1 MASQYDALS
10 RTRRFYKVAAAVPVE
25 SGFAVQIDGRTPRTP
40 GGARLVLPTLALA
53 ELVAG
58 EWEAQGEFILPDA
71 MPATRLANTA
81 IDRIGQVREEV
92 ATEVARFA
100 GSDTLCYFAEHPQG
114 LVEEEARRW
123 GPILDWAAQDLGV
136 ELTRVAGVIHRPQDP
151 GALARVKA
159 LALEEDDFGLAG
171 LAHAAGLLGSAILAL
186 ALIKGRLEAQEA
198 FALSRLDE
206 DYQARL
212 WGEDEEAAERAE
224 AIRVETGLLGR
235 WFAAIKG

>member
-10 RTRRFYKVAAAVPVE
+10 RTRRFYKVAAATPIDG
-25 SGFAVQIDGRTPRTP
+25 GFAVQIDGRTPKTP
-40 GGARLVLPTLALA
+40 GANRLVLPTLGLA

-100 GSDTLCYFAEHPQG
+100 GSDTLCYFAEHPHG
-114 LVEEEARRW
+114 LVEEQARRW

-136 ELTRVAGVIHRPQDP
+136 ELTRISGVIHRPQDP
-151 GALARVKA
+151 GALARVNA
-159 LALEEDDFGLAG
+159 LALELDDFALAG
-171 LAHAAGLLGSAILAL
+171 LAHAAGLLGSAVLAL
-186 ALIKGRLEAQEA
+186 ALLKGRLDAAEA

-206 DYQARL
+206 EYQARQ
-212 WGEDEEAAERAE
+212 WGEDEEATERAE
-224 AIRVETGLLGR
+224 AIRLETDLLGR
-235 WFAAIKG
+235 WFAAAKS

>member
-10 RTRRFYKVAAAVPVE
+10 RTRRFYKAASAAPTDA
-25 SGFAVQIDGRTPRTP
+25 GFAVQVDGRTPRTP
-40 GGARLVLPTLALA
+40 GGGRLVLPTLALA
-53 ELVAG
+53 QLVAE

-81 IDRIGQVREEV
+81 IDRIGQVREAV

-136 ELTRVAGVIHRPQDP
+136 ELTCISGVIHRPQDP

-159 LALEEDDFGLAG
+159 LALELDDFGLAA
-171 LAHAAGLLGSAILAL
+171 LAHAAGLLGSAVLAL
-186 ALIKGRLEAQEA
+186 SLHRGRLDAAEA

-206 DYQARL
+206 DYQARM
-212 WGEDEEAAERAE
+212 WGEDEEAAQRAE
-224 AIRVETGLLGR
+224 AIRVETVVLGR
-235 WFAAIKG
+235 WFAAIG

>member
-10 RTRRFYKVAAAVPVE
+10 RTRRFYKAVSTGPAD
-25 SGFAVQIDGRTPRTP
+25 GGYAVQIDGRTPRTP
-40 GGARLVLPTLALA
+40 GGGRLVLPTAGLAG
-53 ELVAG
+53 LVAA
-58 EWEAQGEFILPDA
+58 EWDAQGEFILPDA

-81 IDRIGQVREEV
+81 IDRLGTVREAI
-92 ATEVARFA
+92 ATEIARFA

-136 ELTRVAGVIHRPQDP
+136 ELTRVTGVIHQPQDP

-159 LALEEDDFGLAG
+159 LALELDDFGLAG
-171 LAHAAGLLGSAILAL
+171 LAHGAGLLGSAILAL
-186 ALIKGRLEAQEA
+186 ALQRGRLDAARA

-206 DYQARL
+206 DYQARM

-224 AIRVETGLLGR
+224 AIRLETDLLGR
-235 WFAAIKG
+235 WFMAAAR